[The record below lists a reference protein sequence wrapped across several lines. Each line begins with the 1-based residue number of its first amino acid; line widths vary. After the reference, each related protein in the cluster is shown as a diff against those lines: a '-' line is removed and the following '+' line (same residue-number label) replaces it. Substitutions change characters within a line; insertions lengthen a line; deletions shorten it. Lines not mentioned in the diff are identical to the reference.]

1 MKIIIVNYIFI
12 TNPIDTDRDFYF
24 FIADRIFID
33 PNRDL
38 CLLCI
43 IPLHYTVFE
52 IVTRAPPGQAL
63 RARKAAPRFFLPPCF
78 RPLSLR
84 TSSLADSCVGECE
97 MDRPNN
103 DCRGGAGLALGD
115 GPYDCARDRAAR
127 TDFCVAQV
135 ASLKRVCGDTRTGL
149 AALGSPRALVVNT
162 FVKGLP

>member
-43 IPLHYTVFE
+43 IPVHYTVFE

-63 RARKAAPRFFLPPCF
+63 AHTKPRPASFY
-78 RPLSLR
+78 RP
-84 TSSLADSCVGECE
+84 A
-97 MDRPNN
+97 
-103 DCRGGAGLALGD
+103 
-115 GPYDCARDRAAR
+115 
-127 TDFCVAQV
+127 
-135 ASLKRVCGDTRTGL
+135 
-149 AALGSPRALVVNT
+149 
-162 FVKGLP
+162 